1 MLTRLNLGYLPGC
14 DGGKKPVVLKSTS
27 YGCKDPLAGAG
38 TCGMFPASSIFELG
52 IERAVGKVAK
62 TGKPMYNIWLAP
74 NKKAGAEI
82 GFTIDLGSAK
92 MAEGVRLKNTHNRQY
107 GDRSTKKFRLLGSAT
122 SADGPW
128 QTLLEANLEDS
139 RKQRPPPIKQ
149 LMFENPQNVRFI
161 KFELLEFLQWGGGLQ
176 YFEVLTKDDAGMWNY
191 FKE

>member
-1 MLTRLNLGYLPGC
+1 
-14 DGGKKPVVLKSTS
+14 
-27 YGCKDPLAGAG
+27 
-38 TCGMFPASSIFELG
+38 MFPVSNIFESG
-52 IERAVGKVAK
+52 IEREVGKVAE
-62 TGKPMYNIWLAP
+62 TGKPMFNIWLAP

-92 MAEGVRLKNTHNRQY
+92 MAEGVRLKNIHNRQY
-107 GDRSTKKFRLLGSAT
+107 RDRSTKKFRLLGSAT

-139 RKQRPPPIKQ
+139 RQQRPPPIKQ

-176 YFEVLTKDDAGMWNY
+176 YFEVLAKDDAGMCN
-191 FKE
+191 